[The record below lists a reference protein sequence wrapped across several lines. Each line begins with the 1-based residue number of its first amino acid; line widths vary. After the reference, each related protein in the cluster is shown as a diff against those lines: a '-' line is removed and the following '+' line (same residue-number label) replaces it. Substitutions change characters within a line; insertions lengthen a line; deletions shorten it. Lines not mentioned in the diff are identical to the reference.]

1 MSVAGGILIFMT
13 NQAAAEAFADHRL
26 ATARHYLT
34 DVQGYADAA
43 RLNAAQLSAAE
54 QISLAGANAAIA
66 LAEATMVQARVQAE
80 QLALHER
87 MLQVYIEVQCARRD
101 AGPIPVAG
109 SSGAA
114 F

>member
-1 MSVAGGILIFMT
+1 MT

-34 DVQGYADAA
+34 DAQGYADAA

>member
-1 MSVAGGILIFMT
+1 MT
-13 NQAAAEAFADHRL
+13 NQATAEALTDHHL

-34 DVQGYADAA
+34 DAQRYADAA

-54 QISLAGANAAIA
+54 QLSLAGANAAIA
-66 LAEATMVQARVQAE
+66 LAEATMAQARVQAE

-87 MLQVYIEVQCARRD
+87 MLQVYIEVQNARRD
-101 AGPIPVAG
+101 AGPAPVAG
-109 SSGAA
+109 STGLA